1 VKATTNM
8 NNPRNSLLRALWRK
22 GIIWKLA
29 QIMGRLWHRIDFRHR
44 RIVMHNLELAFG
56 EELTKSEREAIC
68 RKTFI
73 HLACVLLEFPCLVAI
88 DVDNVDRFMTFS
100 GSDNLYA
107 AANKGT
113 GILAFT
119 AHFGNWELM
128 ALAFSLRF
136 WPFHVVVRPLDND
149 ILNRVVD
156 GVRSRGG
163 NRTIPKSDS
172 VRTVLRLLRQHK
184 SVALL
189 IDQNVDWY
197 EGVFVPFFNEVACT
211 SKALATL
218 ALRMGLPVLP
228 IFNFQHSDGRYET
241 VFEAEVQLI
250 RTGDSLIADIEE
262 NTALF
267 NRIIEGYIRKHPE
280 QYFWLHQRWK
290 TRPYEPW
297 PR

>member
-1 VKATTNM
+1 LAGKTLNRV
-8 NNPRNSLLRALWRK
+8 LRALWHKRV
-22 GIIWKLA
+22 IWKLA
-29 QIMGRLWHRIDFRHR
+29 QIMGSIWHRIDTRHR
-44 RIVMHNLELAFG
+44 RIVMRNLELAFG
-56 EELTKSEREAIC
+56 EELREGEREAIC
-68 RKTFI
+68 RKAFI
-73 HLACVLLEFPCLVAI
+73 HIACVLLEFPCLATI
-88 DVDNVDRFMTFS
+88 DPDNVEQFITSS
-100 GSDNLYA
+100 GLDNLYA
-107 AANKGT
+107 TAKKGT
-113 GILAFT
+113 GLLAFT
-119 AHFGNWELM
+119 SHFGNWELM

-136 WPFHVVVRPLDND
+136 WPFNVVVRPLDNN

-172 VRTVLRLLRQHK
+172 VRTILRLLRQNK
-184 SVALL
+184 PIAML

-218 ALRMGLPVLP
+218 ALRTGLPVLS
-228 IFNFQHSDGRYET
+228 IYNFRHSDGLYET
-241 VFEAEVQLI
+241 VFEPEVQLI
-250 RTGDSLIADIEE
+250 RTGGSLIADIEE

-267 NRIIEGYIRKHPE
+267 NRIIEGYVRKHPE
-280 QYFWLHQRWK
+280 QWFWLHQRWK